1 MNKLLSALLAGTVSL
16 FFMGQA
22 QAAFPEKPL
31 NVIVAYAPG
40 GTGDISVRMLA
51 KKLESI
57 LGQPLVITNKGG
69 GAGVPGFEYVMKAK
83 PDGYTI
89 AAPATPAF
97 SASIFL
103 RKKAYDLNNMSFAA
117 A

>member
-1 MNKLLSALLAGTVSL
+1 
-16 FFMGQA
+16 MGQA

-31 NVIVAYAPG
+31 NVSVAYAPG

-69 GAGVPGFEYVMKAK
+69 GAGVLSRPLAGQSNLAL
-83 PDGYTI
+83 
-89 AAPATPAF
+89 
-97 SASIFL
+97 FL
-103 RKKAYDLNNMSFAA
+103 YS
-117 A
+117 